1 MVRELY
7 QRLREYFN
15 NLPEPTEEERQ
26 FIREL
31 NAGYFP
37 ITSVHRNDLEGQG
50 FDVEK
55 ISDDDMQNLAEKM
68 ADDYCEQLFWPSM
81 EIIAGEI
88 LSFPKVKTKDI
99 ICPKCNS
106 ENIRYDIH
114 ESRFHCGECSLAWD
128 DKLYALVEFPED
140 SAPFE
145 EEGTGYPAWGS
156 GDNGALY
163 VPEEDYI
170 RHTGKS
176 PERDKCYRAV
186 CWPDSQKY
194 MGTKGCEPIQDE
206 NGIRDF
212 GTSAYWVPLLLTE
225 EAAER
230 RMDKKKVPVC
240 PECGGTD
247 IDILSD
253 EGVAVCN
260 DCCLEW
266 PYAED

>member
-1 MVRELY
+1 
-7 QRLREYFN
+7 
-15 NLPEPTEEERQ
+15 
-26 FIREL
+26 
-31 NAGYFP
+31 
-37 ITSVHRNDLEGQG
+37 
-50 FDVEK
+50 
-55 ISDDDMQNLAEKM
+55 MQNLAKKM
-68 ADDYCEQLFWPSM
+68 ANDYHEQLFWLSM

-88 LSFPKVKTKDI
+88 LGFPKVKIKDI

-128 DKLYALVEFPED
+128 DKLYVLVEFPED

-145 EEGTGYPAWGS
+145 EEGTGYPAWES
-156 GDNGALY
+156 GTTGRFTCPRKTISAI
-163 VPEEDYI
+163 PEI
-170 RHTGKS
+170 S
-176 PERDKCYRAV
+176 RAGEV
-186 CWPDSQKY
+186 LPGRMLAGLQKY

-225 EAAER
+225 EVTNR
-230 RMDKKKVPVC
+230 RTDKKKAPVC

-247 IDILSD
+247 IDILSG

-260 DCCLEW
+260 GCHLEW
-266 PYAED
+266 PYVED

>member
-37 ITSVHRNDLEGQG
+37 ITSVHRDDLEGQG

-128 DKLYALVEFPED
+128 DKLYAL
-140 SAPFE
+140 
-145 EEGTGYPAWGS
+145 S
-156 GDNGALY
+156 GMGKRGERGALRARGRLY
-163 VPEEDYI
+163 TPYRQISRTGQVLPCRVLAGLPEI
-170 RHTGKS
+170 HGN
-176 PERDKCYRAV
+176 ER
-186 CWPDSQKY
+186 
-194 MGTKGCEPIQDE
+194 
-206 NGIRDF
+206 
-212 GTSAYWVPLLLTE
+212 L
-225 EAAER
+225 
-230 RMDKKKVPVC
+230 
-240 PECGGTD
+240 
-247 IDILSD
+247 
-253 EGVAVCN
+253 
-260 DCCLEW
+260 
-266 PYAED
+266 

>member
-1 MVRELY
+1 MTWKDKV
-7 QRLREYFN
+7 
-15 NLPEPTEEERQ
+15 
-26 FIREL
+26 
-31 NAGYFP
+31 
-37 ITSVHRNDLEGQG
+37 

-128 DKLYALVEFPED
+128 DKLYALVEFPEE

-156 GDNGALY
+156 GENGALY
-163 VPEEDYI
+163 VPEEGLYTPYRQI
-170 RHTGKS
+170 SRTGQVLPCRVLAGL
-176 PERDKCYRAV
+176 PEIH
-186 CWPDSQKY
+186 
-194 MGTKGCEPIQDE
+194 G
-206 NGIRDF
+206 N
-212 GTSAYWVPLLLTE
+212 
-225 EAAER
+225 ER
-230 RMDKKKVPVC
+230 
-240 PECGGTD
+240 
-247 IDILSD
+247 L
-253 EGVAVCN
+253 
-260 DCCLEW
+260 
-266 PYAED
+266 